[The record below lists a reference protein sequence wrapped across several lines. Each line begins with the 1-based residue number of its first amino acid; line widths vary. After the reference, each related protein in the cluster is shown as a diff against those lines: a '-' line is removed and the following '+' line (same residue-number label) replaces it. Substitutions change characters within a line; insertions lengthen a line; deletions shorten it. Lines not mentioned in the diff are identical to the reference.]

1 MFLLLIQNELVAL
14 QNYTSIKLKSILF
27 YRIKTHPL
35 KNQSVWMEY
44 HIMTSMLYKKDDLI
58 SCCKIRPYLTT
69 SNVGLRTN
77 NIHIKTTNI

>member
-58 SCCKIRPYLTT
+58 SCCKIRPSMTT
-69 SNVGLRTN
+69 SREGLKTV
-77 NIHIKTTNI
+77 NIHLEITRI